1 MAVVVIT
8 GTSSGI
14 GKLAT
19 ETLARAGHTVYATM
33 RESNGRNSES
43 ADDLRRFAE
52 REGVSVNVLEMDVQD
67 TASVDHAIDRIVRDA
82 THIDAVVNNAGLM
95 SIGLAEGFTEAQV
108 EHQMDVNLM
117 GPVRVCR
124 AVLPHLRRQGSGV
137 LIHVTSIV
145 GRILFPGC
153 AFYCASKFAHE
164 AYAEVLHYELSGT
177 GVESVIVEPGPYP
190 SQLLPNSPGPEDR
203 DRLMGYGEL
212 AHLRQRFMD
221 HFAELF
227 SSPESPDTQEVA
239 DAILRLVELP
249 SGTRP
254 MRTVCGLD
262 FGAAEVNRTHA
273 PFQAE
278 VLRALGMEAMTPK
291 VVTQHVGKA
300 SA

>member
-1 MAVVVIT
+1 MAVAVIT

-43 ADDLRRFAE
+43 AENLRGFAE
-52 REGVSVNVLEMDVQD
+52 HEGVSVRVVEMDVQD
-67 TASVDHAIDRIVRDA
+67 AASIDKAFEQILSEQP
-82 THIDAVVNNAGLM
+82 HIDAVVNNAGLM
-95 SIGLAEGFTEAQV
+95 SIGLAEGFTEAQA
-108 EHQMDVNLM
+108 EHQIDVNLM

-124 AVLPHLRRQGSGV
+124 AILPHLRRQGSGL

-153 AFYCASKFAHE
+153 ALYCASKFAHE

-190 SQLLPNSPGPEDR
+190 THLLSNSPGPEDL
-203 DRLMGYGEL
+203 DRLTGYGEL
-212 AHLRQRFMD
+212 ANLRQRFTE
-221 HFAELF
+221 HFGQLF
-227 SSPESPDTQEVA
+227 SSPESPQPQEVA

-262 FGAAEVNRTHA
+262 FGATEVNRTLA